1 MQNQTYM
8 KTVFN
13 SIKLNAI
20 LLLTIVLVS
29 CSATDPKAELEKLK
43 NQRSELDLKIAAL
56 EEELSKTDSTL
67 SEIKATEVAVSPVQT
82 RIFKTYI
89 EVQAHVDAD
98 QNVFLSSGMPG
109 TVTKINVKAG
119 DKVAQGQVLA
129 ETDSRI
135 IQQQLSDLQTNY
147 ELVKQVYEK
156 QDELWKQKIG
166 TEIQFL
172 QAKNNKESLEKK
184 IATLEEQLRMTKIV
198 SPIEGTVD
206 GVNIKIGQ
214 TVAPGMNAITV
225 VNFSNLKVKA
235 DVAESYAS
243 RIKTGDEVLIYFPD
257 KNDSIVSKINYA
269 SRTIN
274 LLNRTFAV
282 EAMLNTSDELHPN
295 MVAKM
300 KINDYN
306 SPKPCVVL
314 PVKYIQKS
322 STGNYVLVAVNGKAV
337 KKPIAIGKEYSGQA
351 EILSGLNEGEQLIV
365 KGYDLIIDGDNITVQ
380 K

>member
-1 MQNQTYM
+1 M

-13 SIKLNAI
+13 LLKTNTLI
-20 LLLTIVLVS
+20 LLTIFMVS
-29 CSATDPKAELEKLK
+29 CAGTDPKAELEQLK
-43 NQRSELDLKIAAL
+43 SERTALDAKIAAL
-56 EEELSKTDSTL
+56 EGELAKTDTTASAL
-67 SEIKATEVAVSPVQT
+67 RATEVAVSTIQP

-109 TVTKINVKAG
+109 TVTRINVKVG

-129 ETDSRI
+129 ETDSRM
-135 IQQQLSDLQTNY
+135 IQQQISDLQTNY

-166 TEIQFL
+166 TELQYL
-172 QAKNNKESLEKK
+172 QAKSNKESLEKK
-184 IATLEEQLRMTKIV
+184 MATLEEQLRMSKIV
-198 SPIEGTVD
+198 SPIDGTVD

-235 DVAESYAS
+235 DVAESYSS

-282 EAMLNTSDELHPN
+282 EAMLNTSEELHPN

-300 KINDYN
+300 KINDYS

-314 PVKYIQKS
+314 PVKFIQKS
-322 STGNYVLVAVNGKAV
+322 STGNYVLVAEKGKAV
-337 KKPIAIGKEYSGQA
+337 KRTVTIGREYSGHA
-351 EILSGLNEGEQLIV
+351 ELLSGLNEGDQLIV
-365 KGYDLIIDGDNITVQ
+365 KGYDLVIDGDNITVQ